1 MQELLAITLNALG
14 GTGFWMPLLVFT
26 FQTFMW
32 NTGSG
37 LIGKSQEMLEEGAS
51 GECICPS
58 LLGSD
63 NLVLCHV
70 SQLKST

>member
-1 MQELLAITLNALG
+1 MHLEEKYFGVL
-14 GTGFWMPLLVFT
+14 FLVFT
-26 FQTFMW
+26 YQTFLW

-37 LIGKSQEMLEEGAS
+37 LIGKAQEMLEEGVS

-70 SQLKST
+70 SQSA